1 MTDYVIPPPPQA
13 TLDVAGSS
21 KKFPVR
27 RIWCVGRNYIEHI
40 REMGQDERAP
50 PFFFA
55 KPADAIVPDGGTVP
69 YPSLT
74 KDMHHEVELVVALKS
89 GGINI
94 PVEKANGCI
103 YGYGVGVDLT
113 RRDLQIASREL
124 KRPWEVGKAFD
135 ASAPCGPLK
144 PAAEIGHPAK
154 GRITLKVNGQVRQD
168 GDLNQLIWN
177 VPEIISKLSEMVAL
191 EAGDIIMTGTP
202 AGVAATVA
210 GDKLECEVEGI
221 GKLTVTIGQPKK

>member
-55 KPADAIVPDGGTVP
+55 KPADAVVPDGGTVP
-69 YPSLT
+69 YPPLT

-103 YGYGVGVDLT
+103 YGYGVGIDLT
-113 RRDLQIASREL
+113 RRDLQIASRDL

-135 ASAPCGPLK
+135 ASAPCGALK

-210 GDKLECEVEGI
+210 GDKLECEVEGV
-221 GKLTVTIGQPKK
+221 GKLTVTIGPPKK